1 MVVLDKAWSMCSLPC
16 WSAQLAPV
24 RGAQRH
30 QNRDRGSPEL
40 STAGL
45 RSSGLSRWSPVAAS
59 VSLEPGPSHGS
70 SSTML
75 PAAIS
80 PASHEDQTRLASRS
94 NLILRNSKMHLTNQI
109 AAFHRVL
116 CFCKCK
122 KMEGFGPPNKSRLW
136 SRTCSTSEWS
146 QKYSRYPGHIISFIS
161 FLISVS
167 RPTLNLEKSDWE
179 NGCVIRQKRKK
190 FFHAVPPFSFL
201 LFSFPPNCGCI
212 IHV

>member
-1 MVVLDKAWSMCSLPC
+1 MVSGP
-16 WSAQLAPV
+16 PV
-24 RGAQRH
+24 
-30 QNRDRGSPEL
+30 
-40 STAGL
+40 
-45 RSSGLSRWSPVAAS
+45 SGWSPVAAS
-59 VSLEPGPSHGS
+59 VSLEPGASHGS

-80 PASHEDQTRLASRS
+80 PASHEDRTRLASRS

-146 QKYSRYPGHIISFIS
+146 QKYCRYPRHIISFIS

-179 NGCVIRQKRKK
+179 NGCVICQKRKK

-201 LFSFPPNCGCI
+201 LFSFPQNCGCI

>member
-94 NLILRNSKMHLTNQI
+94 NLIHRNSKMHFTNQI

-116 CFCKCK
+116 YFSKC
-122 KMEGFGPPNKSRLW
+122 FGPPDKSRLW

-146 QKYSRYPGHIISFIS
+146 QNYSRYIRHIISFVS
-161 FLISVS
+161 FMISVS
-167 RPTLNLEKSDWE
+167 RPTLNLEKSVWE
-179 NGCVIRQKRKK
+179 NGCVICQKKNRNSSTQ
-190 FFHAVPPFSFL
+190 FPRSLFYFSL
-201 LFSFPPNCGCI
+201 SPQTAAA
-212 IHV
+212 